1 LICKS
6 RIWLSLL
13 YVTKPSRIDSV
24 TLYFSDSIC
33 DVYYIQDYSDLM
45 DFNHF
50 SHARS
55 KVDYIEGVR
64 TPKVNIGVSTIE

>member
-1 LICKS
+1 
-6 RIWLSLL
+6 
-13 YVTKPSRIDSV
+13 V

-45 DFNHF
+45 VFNHF